1 MRLDTLAPRS
11 GTLANGFPLTTA
23 SPAPRLLVPWWLR
36 RAAGGI
42 GELLTLVGIV
52 LCFPLAILA
61 IGIPIALCVRLV
73 LWVVEVL

>member
-1 MRLDTLAPRS
+1 MRLDTLDPRS
-11 GTLANGFPLTTA
+11 GTLASGVPFTTG

-36 RAAGGI
+36 RAAGVA

-61 IGIPIALCVRLV
+61 IGIPIALSVRLV
-73 LWVVEVL
+73 LWVVGAL